1 MRKAAG
7 EEAKSQ
13 LIASNVDSALIV
25 SPCNL
30 DFNLSHIERCPALL
44 LDLVG
49 ELTKPDI
56 FNISHKQRLKF
67 AAPTSR
73 ETSYW
78 IAC

>member
-1 MRKAAG
+1 
-7 EEAKSQ
+7 EAESQ

-30 DFNLSHIERCPALL
+30 VFILSRIERCPALI

-49 ELTKPDI
+49 GLTKPDI
-56 FNISHKQRLKF
+56 FNIRHKQRFKF

-73 ETSYW
+73 ETSFG
-78 IAC
+78 